1 MGIRS
6 GKVLWQKTKDAGI
19 KKVVFDRNG
28 RKYHGC
34 VKTFADAARE
44 AGLEF

>member
-1 MGIRS
+1 MRMGKS
-6 GKVLWQKTKDAGI
+6 FGEKAKDAGI

-44 AGLEF
+44 AGLDF